1 MIRIVKMTFDPEK
14 VNEFLA
20 NFEEV
25 KHKIRAFDG
34 VKHLELLND
43 KNKSNIYFTYS
54 IWESEDHLNNY
65 RHSDLFKSVL
75 CHVFRHINFEFKTFR
90 VILIPKVPFPSMNPC

>member
-43 KNKSNIYFTYS
+43 KNKPNIYFTYS

-65 RHSDLFKSVL
+65 RHSDLFKSVWAVTKPMFIEKADAWSVDSL
-75 CHVFRHINFEFKTFR
+75 VK
-90 VILIPKVPFPSMNPC
+90 LP

>member
-65 RHSDLFKSVL
+65 RHSDLFKSVWAVTKPMFIEKADAWSVDSL
-75 CHVFRHINFEFKTFR
+75 VK
-90 VILIPKVPFPSMNPC
+90 LP

>member
-25 KHKIRAFDG
+25 KHQIRAFEG
-34 VKHLELLND
+34 VEHLELLND
-43 KNKSNIYFTYS
+43 KNKPNIYFTYS
-54 IWESEDHLNNY
+54 IWKDESYLETY
-65 RHSDLFKSVL
+65 RHSDLFKSVWAVTKPMFIEKAEAWSL
-75 CHVFRHINFEFKTFR
+75 ELRA
-90 VILIPKVPFPSMNPC
+90 

>member
-14 VNEFLA
+14 IKEFLA

-25 KHKIRAFDG
+25 KHQIRAFDG

-43 KNKSNIYFTYS
+43 KNNSNIYFTYS
-54 IWESEDHLNNY
+54 VWKDESYLETY
-65 RHSDLFKSVL
+65 RNSELFKSVW
-75 CHVFRHINFEFKTFR
+75 
-90 VILIPKVPFPSMNPC
+90 KVTKPLFIEKAQAWSVDSLVKLP

>member
-1 MIRIVKMTFDPEK
+1 MIRIVKMTFAPEK
-14 VNEFLA
+14 VNDFLA
-20 NFEEV
+20 NFEKV
-25 KHKIRAFDG
+25 KDNIRAFDG

-65 RHSDLFKSVL
+65 RHSDLFKSVWEVTKPMFIEKADAWSL
-75 CHVFRHINFEFKTFR
+75 DSLVEC
-90 VILIPKVPFPSMNPC
+90 

>member
-1 MIRIVKMTFDPEK
+1 MTFNPEK

-65 RHSDLFKSVL
+65 RHSDLFKSVWAVTKPMFIEKADAWSVDSL
-75 CHVFRHINFEFKTFR
+75 VK
-90 VILIPKVPFPSMNPC
+90 LP

>member
-1 MIRIVKMTFDPEK
+1 MIRIVKMTFDPER

-25 KHKIRAFDG
+25 KHQIRAFNG

-43 KNKSNIYFTYS
+43 KNNSNIYFTYS
-54 IWESEDHLNNY
+54 IWESEEHLNNY
-65 RHSDLFKSVL
+65 RHSDLFQSVWAVTKPMFIEKAEAWSVENIVTL
-75 CHVFRHINFEFKTFR
+75 
-90 VILIPKVPFPSMNPC
+90 S

>member
-20 NFEEV
+20 NFEKV
-25 KHKIRAFDG
+25 KHQIRAFEG

-54 IWESEDHLNNY
+54 IWESEDHLNKY
-65 RHSDLFKSVL
+65 RHSDLFKSVWAVTKPMFIEKADAWSVDSL
-75 CHVFRHINFEFKTFR
+75 VK
-90 VILIPKVPFPSMNPC
+90 LS

>member
-1 MIRIVKMTFDPEK
+1 MIRIVKMTFNPEK

-65 RHSDLFKSVL
+65 RNSDLFKSVWAVTKPMFIEKADAWSVDSL
-75 CHVFRHINFEFKTFR
+75 VK
-90 VILIPKVPFPSMNPC
+90 LP

>member
-1 MIRIVKMTFDPEK
+1 MIRIVTMTFDPER

-25 KHKIRAFDG
+25 KHQIRAFNG

-43 KNKSNIYFTYS
+43 KNNSNIYFTYS
-54 IWESEDHLNNY
+54 IWESEEHLNNY
-65 RHSDLFKSVL
+65 RHSDLFQSVWAVTKPMFIEKAEAWSVENIVTL
-75 CHVFRHINFEFKTFR
+75 
-90 VILIPKVPFPSMNPC
+90 S